1 MTRVRGG
8 IAATALAAASA
19 AFLTAH
25 HRGATSG
32 TTRDERTRVL
42 PGDDLVVDPQT
53 VSTHA
58 ITVPAP
64 PEAVWPWLVQM
75 GWHRAGWYTARWVDV
90 ALFPENLPSADRVV
104 PELQHLEVGDV
115 VPDGPARTRCEF
127 RVAEVEPG
135 RHLVLRS
142 SSHLPPSWRRH
153 DRAHLDWTW
162 AFILEPVSEGSR
174 LIFRWR
180 ARTSPAWLTAGVHAF
195 IVPAD
200 LMMSQD
206 MLHGIRERV
215 TTAAQPKP

>member
-1 MTRVRGG
+1 MTRMRGG

-25 HRGATSG
+25 HLGASSG

-42 PGDDLVVDPQT
+42 PGDDLVTDPQT

-104 PELQHLEVGDV
+104 PE
-115 VPDGPARTRCEF
+115 PATPR
-127 RVAEVEPG
+127 G
-135 RHLVLRS
+135 R
-142 SSHLPPSWRRH
+142 
-153 DRAHLDWTW
+153 
-162 AFILEPVSEGSR
+162 
-174 LIFRWR
+174 
-180 ARTSPAWLTAGVHAF
+180 
-195 IVPAD
+195 
-200 LMMSQD
+200 
-206 MLHGIRERV
+206 
-215 TTAAQPKP
+215 